1 MYLPQHFRQDDPA
14 LLLEVMQRYNF
25 ATLVSTVNDAPF
37 ATHLPVLARLDGDA
51 IHIEGHFA
59 RANPHWQ
66 ALEAEP
72 QALII
77 FHGPHTYI
85 SPTLYRD
92 SNRVPTWNYIAVHAR
107 GLVRIRHEADAKL
120 AMLDK
125 LIEQQEP
132 AYQNQFEQID
142 DTLRTGLLNAIVA
155 FDMQVQTLE
164 GKFKLGQHRLAGDK
178 PEMQSWHQ
186 QGDENQRALAQWMQ
200 RLGYWQ

>member
-37 ATHLPVLARLDGDA
+37 ATHLPVLARPDGDA

-66 ALEAEP
+66 ALEADP